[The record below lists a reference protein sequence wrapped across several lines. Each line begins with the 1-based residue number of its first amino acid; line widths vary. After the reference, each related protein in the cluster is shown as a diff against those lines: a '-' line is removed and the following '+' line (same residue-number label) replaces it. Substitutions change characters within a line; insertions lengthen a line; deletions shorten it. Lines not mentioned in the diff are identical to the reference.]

1 MILIAES
8 GSTKTDWV
16 MLRKSKSHLRF
27 ATHGFNPNYFP
38 VAVLEKALDELM
50 PHLHPSEVSKVFY
63 YGAGCSSVEINRMID
78 TSLAARFDN
87 ATVEIHHDLFA
98 SARALFQ
105 NGRGIAA
112 VLGTGSSTCLYDNHQ
127 IINTIP
133 STGYLLGDEGS
144 GFHLGKM
151 LLNALLRKELPEA
164 MVRDLRETFEIR
176 EEAFIQ
182 ELYAREKPNVFIA
195 SFVPFI
201 HEYRHNRLIDDL
213 VKNAFRTFFR
223 ENICKYPDYLDYELG
238 FTGSVAY
245 LFRDKL
251 MFVAGEFGCRISKI
265 TQSPLEELIAY
276 HTRNDLDKS

>member
-16 MLRKSKSHLRF
+16 ILKKRKNYFQF

-38 VAVLEKALDELM
+38 FAVLEKALDDLA
-50 PHLHPSEVSKVFY
+50 PHIQAPEIKKVFY
-63 YGAGCSSVEINRMID
+63 YGAGCSSTLMNQMIH
-78 TSLAARFDN
+78 TSLKNRFVN
-87 ATVEIHHDLFA
+87 SITEVHHDLFA

-105 NGRGIAA
+105 DKKGIAA
-112 VLGTGSSTCLYDNHQ
+112 VLGTGSSTCVYNNHK
-127 IINTIP
+127 IVNSIP

-151 LLNALLRKELPEA
+151 LLNLFLRNELPEA
-164 MVRDLRETFEIR
+164 MIKDLLEQFEIR
-176 EEAFIQ
+176 EDGFLQ
-182 ELYAREKPNVFIA
+182 ELYAREKPNAFIA

-201 HEYRHNRLIDDL
+201 HEYRHNRLIDEL
-213 VKNAFRTFFR
+213 VKNAFRSFFR

-238 FTGSVAY
+238 VTGSVAY

-265 TQSPLEELIAY
+265 LKSPLEELINY
-276 HTRNDLDKS
+276 HIQNDFE

>member
-16 MLRKSKSHLRF
+16 VLRKNKSNFRF
-27 ATHGFNPNYFP
+27 ATHGFNPNYYP
-38 VAVLEKALDELM
+38 LAVLEKALDELIL
-50 PHLHPSEVSKVFY
+50 HLQPAEIKKVFY
-63 YGAGCSSVEINRMID
+63 YGAGCSSEEMSRMIS
-78 TSLAARFDN
+78 TSFAGRFEN

-105 NGRGIAA
+105 NGNGLAS
-112 VLGTGSSTCLYDNHQ
+112 VLGTGSSTCLYENHT
-127 IINTIP
+127 IINAIP

-151 LLNALLRKELPEA
+151 LLNALLRKELPGE
-164 MVRDLRETFEIR
+164 MVTDLQEKFEIR
-176 EEAFIQ
+176 QDGFIQ
-182 ELYAREKPNVFIA
+182 ELYAREKPNAFIA

-213 VKNAFRTFFR
+213 VKSAFRSFFR
-223 ENICKYPDYLDYELG
+223 ENICKYPDYLNYELG

-245 LFRDKL
+245 LFKDKL

-265 TQSPLEELIAY
+265 LKSPLEELIDY
-276 HTRNDLDKS
+276 HKQKDFD